1 MSQRVAP
8 KAVAI
13 IQVMIVFFAGPEKED
28 HWGVKLK
35 KLYVQQRFS
44 EIEEEYFQIH

>member
-13 IQVMIVFFAGPEKED
+13 ISVMIVFFAGPGKED
-28 HWGVKLK
+28 PWG
-35 KLYVQQRFS
+35 S
-44 EIEEEYFQIH
+44 EITEIVCPTTL